1 MFKPTVVFFPDI
13 ITDIDECATGEH
25 RCHLKALCKNT
36 PGSYTCSCTSPY
48 HGDGFNCQGT
58 QIRIERVDPIQAYFF
73 PISSHQCGN
82 DWERG

>member
-13 ITDIDECATGEH
+13 IIDIDECATGEH

-73 PISSHQCGN
+73 PISGYLKLK
-82 DWERG
+82 EPT